1 MVNRRIIIVGGGAAG
16 MMAAL
21 FAARAGAAVVLLE
34 RNEKLG
40 KKVFITGK
48 GRCNVTNAADEEEF
62 MRRIFRNPRFMYTSF
77 ATLNN
82 METMQLFESL
92 GVPLKVERGDRVFP
106 VSDHSN
112 DIIQALRRE
121 LEWLGVEIHYGARVS
136 SLIVEDACCTGV
148 RLEDGHFF
156 NADAVI
162 LATGGASYP
171 ATGST
176 GDGYRFAEETG
187 HTIQTPLP
195 SLVPLE
201 TKESW
206 PATLMGLTL
215 KNVRLNAW
223 VKGTKKEKCIYSELG
238 EMLFTHFG
246 VSGPL
251 VLTLSGL
258 LPEDLSAVR
267 IEIDLKP
274 ALDDQT
280 LDARIVR
287 DFKELSRKQ
296 LSAAMD
302 GLVPHNLGMQLLVL
316 AGIPATMPIHSVT
329 AEQRKEL
336 VRILKHVPLTPR
348 KLRGFEEAIVT
359 RGGVNVKQIN
369 PSTMESKIV
378 HNLYFA
384 GEMIDVDATTGGF
397 NLQVAFSTGALA
409 GKSAAQPEV

>member
-1 MVNRRIIIVGGGAAG
+1 MANRRIIVVGGGAAG
-16 MMAAL
+16 MLAAL
-21 FAARAGAAVVLLE
+21 FAARSGAEVVLLE

-40 KKVFITGK
+40 KKVYITGK

-82 METMQLFESL
+82 VQLMDLLESL

-121 LEWLGVEIHYGARVS
+121 LERLGVDVRLNSRISALLLSEAVCS
-136 SLIVEDACCTGV
+136 GV
-148 RLEDGHFF
+148 QLEDGSEVR
-156 NADAVI
+156 ADAVI

-176 GDGYRFAEETG
+176 GDGYRLAEAAG
-187 HTIQTPLP
+187 HSVQKPMP
-195 SLVPLE
+195 SLVPVE

-206 PATLMGLTL
+206 PAMLMGLTL
-215 KNVRLNAW
+215 KNVRLSAW
-223 VKGTKKEKCIYSELG
+223 VKGGKKEKCIYSEMG

-246 VSGPL
+246 ISGPL

-258 LPEDLSAVR
+258 LPEDLSTVR
-267 IEIDLKP
+267 MEIDLKP

-280 LDARIVR
+280 LDARLVR

-296 LSAAMD
+296 LAAAMD

-316 AGIPATMPIHSVT
+316 AGVPATMPIHSVT
-329 AEQRKEL
+329 AEQRRDL
-336 VRILKHVPLTPR
+336 LHILKHVPLTPK

-359 RGGVNVKQIN
+359 RGGIQVKEIN
-369 PSTMESKIV
+369 PSTMASKKV
-378 HNLYFA
+378 SGLYFA
-384 GEMIDVDATTGGF
+384 GELIDVDATTGGF
-397 NLQVAFSTGALA
+397 NLQIAFSTGALA
-409 GKSAAQPEV
+409 GKSAAEGVE